1 MTRRAVLWIGVVAVA
16 LSAFLFASI
25 DEGEPRTD
33 ADRAYE
39 ISKTIGCPVC
49 NGQSVA
55 ESNAPVAK
63 NIRIS
68 IARWIDEGR
77 SDEFIRAELRGLF
90 GDDVDYTP
98 SGDGVTSLVW
108 ILPVV
113 FGAAAFTGLVLVF
126 RRWKQEGDLE
136 ASEADRELVDAA
148 RADRDGDGD

>member
-1 MTRRAVLWIGVVAVA
+1 MTRRLALWMGVAVVA

-39 ISKTIGCPVC
+39 ISKTVGCPVC

-68 IARWIDEGR
+68 IAKWIDEGR
-77 SDEFIRAELRGLF
+77 SDEFIRSELRGLF
-90 GDDVDYTP
+90 GDDIDYTP
-98 SGDGVTSLVW
+98 SGDGITSLVW

-113 FGAAAFTGLVLVF
+113 FGAGALTGLVLVF
-126 RRWKQEGDLE
+126 RRWKQEGVLE
-136 ASEADRELVDAA
+136 ASEADRALVEAA
-148 RADRDGDGD
+148 RAAKDDG

>member
-1 MTRRAVLWIGVVAVA
+1 MTRRLALWLALGAVVASTLLYAAV
-16 LSAFLFASI
+16 
-25 DEGEPRTD
+25 DEGAPRTD

-39 ISKTIGCPVC
+39 VSKTIGCPVC

-68 IARWIDEGR
+68 IAQWIDEGR
-77 SDEFIRAELRGLF
+77 SDDFIRSELRGLF

-98 SGDGVTSLVW
+98 AADGITSLVW

-113 FGAAAFTGLVLVF
+113 FGGASLAGLTVVF
-126 RRWKQEGDLE
+126 RRWKREGDLE
-136 ASEADRELVDAA
+136 ASAADEALVEAVRGA
-148 RADRDGDGD
+148 KADG

>member
-1 MTRRAVLWIGVVAVA
+1 MTRRIALWLGVGVVA

-33 ADRAYE
+33 ADRAYALA
-39 ISKTIGCPVC
+39 KTIGCPVC

-55 ESNAPVAK
+55 ESNAPVAR

-68 IARWIDEGR
+68 IAKWIDEGR
-77 SDEFIRAELRGLF
+77 SDVFIRGELRNMF

-113 FGAAAFTGLVLVF
+113 FGAAAATGLVLVF
-126 RRWKQEGDLE
+126 RRWKQEAVLE
-136 ASEADRELVDAA
+136 ASDADRALVEA
-148 RADRDGDGD
+148 RRANPTDG

>member
-1 MTRRAVLWIGVVAVA
+1 MTRRLLLWLGVAVVA

-33 ADRAYE
+33 ADRAYA

-68 IARWIDEGR
+68 IAKWIDEGR
-77 SDEFIRAELRGLF
+77 SDEYIRSELRGLF
-90 GDDVDYTP
+90 GEDVDYTP
-98 SGDGVTSLVW
+98 SGDGITSLVW

-113 FGAAAFTGLVLVF
+113 FGAGALAGLVLVF
-126 RRWKQEGDLE
+126 RRWKQEALLD
-136 ASEADRELVDAA
+136 ASAADRALVDAA
-148 RADRDGDGD
+148 RADRTDA

>member
-1 MTRRAVLWIGVVAVA
+1 MTRRLALWLGAGAVA

-49 NGQSVA
+49 DGQSVA

-68 IARWIDEGR
+68 IAQWIDEGR
-77 SDEFIRAELRGLF
+77 SDEFIRAELRSLF

-98 SGDGVTSLVW
+98 SGEGISSLVW

-113 FGAAAFTGLVLVF
+113 FGAGAITGLVVVF
-126 RRWKQEGDLE
+126 RRWKREGVLE
-136 ASEADRELVDAA
+136 ASEADRALVEAA
-148 RADRDGDGD
+148 RAAEDHG

>member
-1 MTRRAVLWIGVVAVA
+1 MTRRLMLWLGVTVVA
-16 LSAFLFASI
+16 LSAFLYASI

-33 ADRAYE
+33 ADRAYA

-68 IARWIDEGR
+68 IAKWIDEGR
-77 SDEFIRAELRGLF
+77 SDDYIRAELRSLF
-90 GDDVDYTP
+90 GEDVDYTP

-108 ILPVV
+108 ILPIV
-113 FGAAAFTGLVLVF
+113 FGAGALAGLVVVF
-126 RRWKQEGDLE
+126 RRWKQEAVLE
-136 ASEADRELVDAA
+136 ASAEDRALVDAV
-148 RADRDGDGD
+148 RAAKTDD